1 MINHLLLVIF
11 RWLLVTRH
19 SSLVIIFFVSLQS
32 DRELKTITMS
42 TIVEKPKKTAKKP
55 KKAAFVAPVEEISTE
70 KKSLLDYAKEIAKNP
85 PVYREEIIE
94 DNSTEKN
101 VEKKKTLWDVAEEL
115 AEKPLIRV
123 LDEDLVYG
131 SNMMTRLL
139 QEEEL

>member
-1 MINHLLLVIF
+1 MP
-11 RWLLVTRH
+11 
-19 SSLVIIFFVSLQS
+19 
-32 DRELKTITMS
+32 

-85 PVYREEIIE
+85 SVYREEIIE
-94 DNSTEKN
+94 NNSTEEN

>member
-1 MINHLLLVIF
+1 
-11 RWLLVTRH
+11 
-19 SSLVIIFFVSLQS
+19 
-32 DRELKTITMS
+32 MS
-42 TIVEKPKKTAKKP
+42 TIVEKKPKKTAKKP

>member
-1 MINHLLLVIF
+1 MTSDNHLLLVIF

-19 SSLVIIFFVSLQS
+19 LSLFFVSLQS